1 MWGGS
6 DSATPPTNLDTT
18 VTGKAVDG
26 YLRYSTVCLDLSKD
40 GYCQNTEPMTLT
52 EEDGSFTLTVSSDH
66 KAHANYSTAQLLV
79 YGGQDS
85 DTGTDFIGKLKAP
98 NDGET
103 INVTPLTTLVA
114 EIVADTTTT
123 TTVAEAKEKV
133 AHVFGIDA
141 LKVSSDPI
149 ELAKTDGSVLS
160 AALQVQKAV
169 EKMVESSSATN
180 QKDDSAKIFAA
191 LASGIKATDVAANQV
206 PITTIIENKQA
217 TIKAAVTTVT
227 DNQITQSKEVV
238 AVVKVLIPETK
249 APVTNTSTVATQIE
263 YAKENNTAASAI
275 SSVSTDII
283 AIEGVKKLFAGLG
296 ITWSNSYDT
305 LATSGTIKPNMTLA
319 DIKKAAE
326 AYPVIVSAVN
336 AKILDNDA
344 KIAADVFAK
353 EYTVALTKTSLDAML
368 VDANIK
374 ADADVNSAK
383 LMIKNIRELGTSL
396 YDGDSKGLVVDQEAL
411 ITAEVEK
418 IVANS
423 KNKIKATEQNL
434 QSMLES
440 FQTTVDADLNAPTT
454 ALETRLQTISKTMD
468 AEVDK
473 IADGATGTFTV
484 DGITVK
490 MTKNSD
496 GDATLV
502 ELVSAATIA
511 NVTDGYSVKVTSMKF
526 NEVSDSRFTFVMNGE
541 ATLKKGTTEFIGK
554 IVADIDND
562 ESKGEYGFNKI
573 LLTLTGDLTSDGRT
587 FNGKL
592 LLSGADSSYSLEGK
606 LAGKTGEPTLEGKIV
621 LGTKLLD
628 LQKINGDFE
637 TYWTDYSNY
646 NNGVSTWNYNYPPVI
661 KSGSSYVL
669 NTTGSKDSEYN
680 LDKFIFPVMVD
691 GKKEY
696 IDGMGV
702 WLNSYNSLSNQNIDF
717 YLHNGW
723 NNITFKD
730 NKYYKVTWT
739 EDETGHW
746 NSTETEV
753 TVSFLPPEAKVSFDN
768 IAKSIAFSGS
778 VKDTNVEASFDIFIN
793 SLGDD
798 NFDQV
803 LIKNLNYEDDKLVIA
818 ADTFEMKNTIA
829 NGVETDT
836 ISLKSFTV
844 NGGTINL
851 SLSGDGSFA
860 MKDDKD
866 LSSSLNAK
874 FAFANGDASLDGEL
888 KSSATYNTCGDE
900 SAYDVSF
907 VGKLTANDFVPFKIL
922 VGSTGSITGDRT
934 TENSYLLLDRNGYK
948 LALTNTAS
956 EDYSLSRCEM
966 TNKTHSISG
975 VDSNGVKVS
984 ATSTKN
990 VAIKNKAGTALG
1002 TIVSGTATYSDG
1014 VVESAF

>member
-1 MWGGS
+1 VGGGS
-6 DSATPPTNLDTT
+6 DSATSPTNLDTT
-18 VTGKAVDG
+18 VSGKAVDG

-141 LKVSSDPI
+141 SKVSSDPI

-191 LASGIKATDVAANQV
+191 LASEIKATDVAANQV
-206 PITTIIENKQA
+206 PITTIIENKKEAIQ
-217 TIKAAVTTVT
+217 IAVTTVT

-275 SSVSTDII
+275 SSVNTDTI
-283 AIEGVKKLFAGLG
+283 AIDGVKKLFAGLG
-296 ITWSNSYDT
+296 ITWSDSYND
-305 LATSGTIKPNMTLA
+305 LATQETIKPNMTLA
-319 DIKKAAE
+319 QIKAATTNTTII
-326 AYPVIVSAVN
+326 AAV
-336 AKILDNDA
+336 DA
-344 KIAADVFAK
+344 KLAAIEFAQNS
-353 EYTVALTKTSLDAML
+353 TALTKTSLDAMF
-368 VDANIK
+368 AESNIK

-396 YDGDSKGLVVDQEAL
+396 YDGDAKTGLVVDQEAL

-434 QSMLES
+434 KTMLEN
-440 FQTTVDADLNAPTT
+440 FQTTVDTDLNAPTT
-454 ALETRLQTISKTMD
+454 ALETRLQTISEAMD
-468 AEVDK
+468 IEEAK

-502 ELVSAATIA
+502 ELVSAATISG
-511 NVTDGYSVKVTSMKF
+511 DGYSVKVTSMKF
-526 NEVSDSRFTFVMNGE
+526 SEVSDSRFTFVMNGE

-554 IVADIDND
+554 IVADINND

-573 LLTLTGDLTSDGRT
+573 LLTLTGDLTSDGRA

-628 LQKINGDFE
+628 LQKINGDLE

-661 KSGSSYVL
+661 ASGTSYVL
-669 NTTGSKDSEYN
+669 NTTGTKDSEYN

-691 GKKEY
+691 GKKDY

-702 WLNSYNSLSNQNIDF
+702 WLNSYNSLSNQNVSF
-717 YLHNGW
+717 YLHNSW
-723 NNITFKD
+723 DNINLID
-730 NKYYKVTWT
+730 GKYYKLDYSNYDYSNYNPNY
-739 EDETGHW
+739 EPIK
-746 NSTETEV
+746 TEV
-753 TVSFLPPEAKVSFDN
+753 TVSFLPPESKVSFDN

-798 NFDQV
+798 NLDQV
-803 LIKNLNYEDDKLVIA
+803 LIKNLNYKDDKLVIA

-829 NGVETDT
+829 NEVETDT
-836 ISLKSFTV
+836 ISLKSLTV

-851 SLSGDGSFA
+851 SLSGDGSSA
-860 MKDDKD
+860 MKDDKE

-874 FAFANGDASLDGEL
+874 FVFANGAASLDGEL
-888 KSSATYNTCGDE
+888 KSTTTYNTCGDE

-922 VGSTGSITGDRT
+922 VGSTGGIVGTAVS
-934 TENSYLLLDRNGYK
+934 ENSYLLLDRNGYK
-948 LALTNTAS
+948 LALTDTAS
-956 EDYSLSRCEM
+956 ETYNATSCQM

-975 VDSNGVKVS
+975 IDSNGVKVN
-984 ATSTKN
+984 STDAK
-990 VAIKNKAGTALG
+990 AFTMTNKAGTTPPLG
-1002 TIVSGTATYSDG
+1002 TVTNGIVTYSDNTG
-1014 VVESAF
+1014 ESVF